1 MNDLILE
8 CTIMCQSILKVPIS
22 PSPQSISNVISPYC
36 SHFILLHLENSI
48 IFFFLQTFYGLFQIA
63 DAAAIIFKVLTLVI
77 YFLLVP
83 SSPPRNPPP
92 PVPSFPPTTSNKMSG
107 PPQLPPRPIPHSPVS
122 PGRAPAP
129 LPSPTRATA
138 GAVGGRS
145 ATGK

>member
-1 MNDLILE
+1 MHYYVPVNSKSANLPLP
-8 CTIMCQSILKVPIS
+8 TIHLQCYQPLLLPF
-22 PSPQSISNVISPYC
+22 
-36 SHFILLHLENSI
+36 HFTAFRKLNN
-48 IFFFLQTFYGLFQIA
+48 FFFLQTFYGLFQIV